1 MPFLWALCGGEHR
14 WTGRGQHP
22 DTCTTG
28 SSQQRR
34 PACCRDRPAT
44 RLAAARVHRP
54 ASVAD
59 RAHSAAATLRGP
71 GHRATGRPV
80 CARGRR
86 AGRVPSLEW
95 QAHGGDRR
103 HRAGADQRRRDRRGG
118 GFPVRDRGA
127 LRPALGPGVRS
138 RWSEPSVPWRWPGSA
153 TGTGSAGSWSAGS
166 WSAAGPRSAA
176 RRATRTAGF
185 RPGPGAIRPL
195 TCGDPVPPLPR
206 LRRSPCSLR
215 GRTLLRLTWL
225 Q

>member
-1 MPFLWALCGGEHR
+1 MLCLSCGR
-14 WTGRGQHP
+14 SVVASVVRAGRGQHP
-22 DTCTTG
+22 DTCATG

-54 ASVAD
+54 ACVAD
-59 RAHSAAATLRGP
+59 RAHSAAAALGGP
-71 GHRATGRPV
+71 GHRAAGRSV

-86 AGRVPSLEW
+86 ADRVPSLEW

-103 HRAGADQRRRDRRGG
+103 HRAGVDQRRCARRGG

-127 LRPALGPGVRS
+127 LRPALRPGVRS
-138 RWSEPSVPWRWPGSA
+138 RWSEPSVPWRWLGSA
-153 TGTGSAGSWSAGS
+153 TGTGSAAGS
-166 WSAAGPRSAA
+166 RSAAGARSAA
-176 RRATRTAGF
+176 RRATRTGGL

-206 LRRSPCSLR
+206 LRRSPWSLR
-215 GRTLLRLTWL
+215 GRTLLRLPWL

>member
-1 MPFLWALCGGEHR
+1 MLCLSCGR
-14 WTGRGQHP
+14 SVVASVVRAGRGQHP
-22 DTCTTG
+22 DTCATG

-44 RLAAARVHRP
+44 RLFAARVHRP

-59 RAHSAAATLRGP
+59 RAHSAAAALGGP
-71 GHRATGRPV
+71 GHRAPGRPV

-86 AGRVPSLEW
+86 AGRFPSLEW
-95 QAHGGDRR
+95 QADCGDRR
-103 HRAGADQRRRDRRGG
+103 HRAGTDQRRRDRGGG

-127 LRPALGPGVRS
+127 LRPALRSGVRS

-153 TGTGSAGSWSAGS
+153 TGTGSA
-166 WSAAGPRSAA
+166 AGPRPAA

>member
-14 WTGRGQHP
+14 RTGRGQHP

-34 PACCRDRPAT
+34 AACCRDRPAT

-54 ASVAD
+54 TSVAD
-59 RAHSAAATLRGP
+59 RAHAAAAALGGP
-71 GHRATGRPV
+71 GHRAPGRPV

-127 LRPALGPGVRS
+127 LRPALRSGVRS
-138 RWSEPSVPWRWPGSA
+138 WWSEPSVPWRWPGSA
-153 TGTGSAGSWSAGS
+153 TGTGSATGS
-166 WSAAGPRSAA
+166 RSAA
-176 RRATRTAGF
+176 RCATRTAGF

-215 GRTLLRLTWL
+215 GRTLLRLPWL

>member
-1 MPFLWALCGGEHR
+1 MLCLSCGR
-14 WTGRGQHP
+14 SVVASVVRAGRGQHP
-22 DTCTTG
+22 DTCATG

-54 ASVAD
+54 ACVAD
-59 RAHSAAATLRGP
+59 RAHSAAAALGGP
-71 GHRATGRPV
+71 GHRAPGRSV

-86 AGRVPSLEW
+86 ADRVPSLEW

-103 HRAGADQRRRDRRGG
+103 HRAGVDQRRRARRGG

-153 TGTGSAGSWSAGS
+153 TGTGSATGS
-166 WSAAGPRSAA
+166 RSAA
-176 RRATRTAGF
+176 RCATRTAGF

-195 TCGDPVPPLPR
+195 TCGDPVPLPPR

-215 GRTLLRLTWL
+215 GRTLLRLPWL